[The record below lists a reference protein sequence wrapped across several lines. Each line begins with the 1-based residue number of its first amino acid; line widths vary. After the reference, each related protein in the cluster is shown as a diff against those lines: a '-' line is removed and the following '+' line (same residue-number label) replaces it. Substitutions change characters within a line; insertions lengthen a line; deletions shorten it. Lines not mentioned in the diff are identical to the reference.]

1 LASLRSLFFLEP
13 DESFSIFLHLKK
25 RILGGVSM
33 TNIRLN
39 EDRGHANHGWLDTHF
54 TFSFANYYDP
64 KHMGFRALRVINED
78 FIAPGMGFGT
88 HPHQDMEILSYVL
101 SGELGH
107 KDSLGSGGVIRHG
120 EVQFMS
126 AGTGI
131 RHSEANPSPTETTHM
146 LQIWLLPNRTS
157 LDPKYEQK
165 VFPIEGQPN
174 RLHLIASRD
183 GRNGSF
189 LIRSDAEVYAGKLD
203 AGTTV
208 EQLLTGKHGW
218 LQIAIGEVTAN
229 GKPLN
234 AGDGLAIDG
243 EASIQIAANGNAE
256 ILLFDLG

>member
-1 LASLRSLFFLEP
+1 ML
-13 DESFSIFLHLKK
+13 
-25 RILGGVSM
+25 
-33 TNIRLN
+33 NIRLN

-54 TFSFANYYDP
+54 TFSFSNYYDP
-64 KHMGFRALRVINED
+64 EHMGFRALRVINED

-88 HPHQDMEILSYVL
+88 HPHNDMEILSYVL

-120 EVQFMS
+120 DVQFMS

-131 RHSEANPSPTETTHM
+131 RHSEANPSSTETTHM
-146 LQIWLLPNRTS
+146 LQIWLLPNRNG

-165 VFPIEGQPN
+165 TFPIDTQPN

-183 GRNGSF
+183 GRNESF
-189 LIRSDAEVYAGKLD
+189 LIRSDAEVYAGKLEG
-203 AGTTV
+203 GTTV
-208 EQLLTGKHGW
+208 DQAMTGNHGW
-218 LQIAIGEVTAN
+218 VQVAVGEVTVN
-229 GKPLN
+229 GKTLQ

-243 EASIQIAANGNAE
+243 ESWVQIVATDNAE

>member
-1 LASLRSLFFLEP
+1 ML
-13 DESFSIFLHLKK
+13 
-25 RILGGVSM
+25 
-33 TNIRLN
+33 NIRLN

-54 TFSFANYYDP
+54 TFSFADYYDP
-64 KHMGFRALRVINED
+64 AHMGFRALRVINED

-88 HPHQDMEILSYVL
+88 HPHRDMEILSYVL

-131 RHSEANPSPTETTHM
+131 RHSEANPSATEPTHM
-146 LQIWLLPNRTS
+146 LQIWLVPNRMG

-165 VFPIEGQPN
+165 VFPIQNKPN
-174 RLHLIASRD
+174 QLHLIASRN

-189 LIRSDAEVYAGKLD
+189 LIRSDAEVYAGKLA

-208 EQLLTGKHGW
+208 DQKLSGNHGW
-218 LQIAIGEVTAN
+218 LQVAAGNITAN
-229 GKPLN
+229 GKTLH
-234 AGDGLAIDG
+234 AGDGLAIEN
-243 EASIQIAANGNAE
+243 EASARITAISDAE

>member
-1 LASLRSLFFLEP
+1 
-13 DESFSIFLHLKK
+13 
-25 RILGGVSM
+25 M

-54 TFSFANYYDP
+54 TFSFSNYYDP
-64 KHMGFRALRVINED
+64 DHMGFRALRVINED
-78 FIAPGMGFGT
+78 FIAPGRGFGA

-131 RHSEANPSPTETTHM
+131 RHSEANLSSSETTHM
-146 LQIWLLPNRTS
+146 LQIWLLPNRTG

-165 VFPIEGQPN
+165 VFPIETQPN
-174 RLHLIASRD
+174 QLHLIASRD
-183 GRNGSF
+183 GRNKSF

-203 AGTTV
+203 SGTIVDQT
-208 EQLLTGKHGW
+208 LTGNHGW
-218 LQIAIGEVTAN
+218 VQVAVGEVTVN
-229 GKPLN
+229 GKTLQT
-234 AGDGLAIDG
+234 GDGLAIDG
-243 EASIQIAANGNAE
+243 EGWVQIVATEKAE